1 MVIKGQEK
9 PAAIDARVPIPI
21 LTLSEN
27 EAYLNFHINGIVFK
41 FSVIFITKMTDCILV
56 VRGRLPEDLVPLCLL
71 KYLYFFSYKKVF
83 QVKNL
88 KTYFILYKSILTLYP
103 MTYFSN

>member
-9 PAAIDARVPIPI
+9 PAAIEARVPIPI

-41 FSVIFITKMTDCILV
+41 FSVKFITRMTHYILI
-56 VRGRLPEDLVPLCLL
+56 VRERLPEDLVRLCLL
-71 KYLYFFSYKKVF
+71 KYWYFFSYEKVF
-83 QVKNL
+83 EAKN
-88 KTYFILYKSILTLYP
+88 
-103 MTYFSN
+103 